1 MDVLSWY
8 SARTVSQGG
17 RGSVPPV
24 DVVGRLLGVVALG
37 AAVALLLLAV
47 LVLAEILFAAYRTDL
62 PWFTG
67 FDPSGVFGDSG
78 VTVRIVALG
87 DSTMTGPGLADVEDV
102 WVRRLARQLAGDYRV
117 ELTSLATGGA
127 TVGEVVADQLPAALA
142 LQPHVVVVS
151 AGGNDVIRRTP
162 IRRVEADFRRL
173 FDALE
178 ESGAVVVV
186 LGLGDLGAAPRLA
199 TPSDR
204 LVTLAALR
212 VERALDDAVAGRP
225 RLHVVDIFDR
235 SRILR
240 DQPELFAPDG
250 FHPGGDVHRRVAD
263 TVRAALDGSDG
274 SPPVHRT
281 GARRR
286 RRERRSRLR

>member
-1 MDVLSWY
+1 
-8 SARTVSQGG
+8 
-17 RGSVPPV
+17 V
-24 DVVGRLLGVVALG
+24 DVVGRLLEVVVIGSVVA
-37 AAVALLLLAV
+37 ALLVAV
-47 LVLAEILFAAYRTDL
+47 LLVAEILFAAYRRDL

-67 FDPSGVFGDSG
+67 FDPSGTFGDTG
-78 VTVRIVALG
+78 PLLRMVAIG
-87 DSTMTGPGLADVEDV
+87 DSTLTGPGLADVEDV
-102 WVRRLARQLAGDYRV
+102 WVRRLARRLAAGYRV
-117 ELTSLATGGA
+117 ELTSLAVGGS
-127 TVGEVVADQLPAALA
+127 TVHDVLVGQLPAALA
-142 LQPHVVVVS
+142 LRPHVVIVS
-151 AGGNDVIRRTP
+151 VGGNDVIRRTP

-212 VERALDDAVAGRP
+212 VEKALDDAVAGRP

-235 SRILR
+235 SRTLH
-240 DQPELFAPDG
+240 DQPELFAADG

-263 TVRAALDGSDG
+263 IVREALDGPG
-274 SPPVHRT
+274 EPPTPVHRP
-281 GARRR
+281 RRR
-286 RRERRSRLR
+286 HRREAAPSRDR